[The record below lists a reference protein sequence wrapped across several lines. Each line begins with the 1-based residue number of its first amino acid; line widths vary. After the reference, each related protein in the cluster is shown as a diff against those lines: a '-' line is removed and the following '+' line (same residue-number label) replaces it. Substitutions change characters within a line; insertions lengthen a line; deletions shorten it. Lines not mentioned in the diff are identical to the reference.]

1 MRYGLRAV
9 MPREAGGNRGV
20 PRRIGRDEGGRW
32 DVKVMPC
39 TVKAAQKFVAEH
51 HRHLKKVQGG
61 LFAAAVAV
69 GGKVVGVAIAGNPAR
84 VWQGTG
90 RIAILRVA
98 TDGSRNA
105 CSMLYGSLCRAAQA
119 LGYREVWTYTL
130 QEEPGTS
137 LRASGFVEMGATAGG
152 EHDRVKRR
160 RAPAVRPEPKRR
172 WCRTL
177 GGGT

>member
-1 MRYGLRAV
+1 
-9 MPREAGGNRGV
+9 
-20 PRRIGRDEGGRW
+20 
-32 DVKVMPC
+32 MPC

-105 CSMLYGSLCRAAQA
+105 CSMLYGRCARVAKA
-119 LGYREVWTYTL
+119 LGARLYTYTEA
-130 QEEPGTS
+130 EEPGTS
-137 LRASGFVEMGATAGG
+137 LRAAGWIDEG
-152 EHDRVKRR
+152 
-160 RAPAVRPEPKRR
+160 VRPTGIDTRPGRQVDLIPKRR
-172 WCRTL
+172 WRAP
-177 GGGT
+177 